1 MIINT
6 NGEVFKTDG
15 RTFTIGGVV
24 LANGASDYAGLIGRV
39 TEIRTGDDKETENDG
54 PDIVCAFDVP
64 EREAVVKVIEARFS
78 KLYRM
83 LKQID
88 ELLLDSV
95 IMAPEMLEPVAES
108 LPASKA
114 KLYALTYVY
123 ESDMDNNFGA
133 LGISSDRSIL
143 IRKMLDDVDELGTPV
158 VLSHSGETPH
168 GDIYSFEAAKVEES
182 TLNLDYNIFE
192 VPVYSAAEGACA
204 A

>member
-6 NGEVFKTDG
+6 NGEVFKADG

-24 LANGASDYAGLIGRV
+24 WANGASDYAGLIGRV
-39 TEIRTGDDKETENDG
+39 TEIRTDDVKETENEG
-54 PDIVCAFDVP
+54 PDIVCAFDIP
-64 EREAVVKVIEARFS
+64 EKEAVVKVIETRFS

-83 LKQID
+83 PKQID

-143 IRKMLDDVDELGTPV
+143 MRKMLDDVDKLGTPV
-158 VLSHSGETPH
+158 ILSHSGETPD
-168 GDIYSFEAAKVEES
+168 GDIYSFEAAKVEEG

-192 VPVYSAAEGACA
+192 VPAYPAAKGVCA

>member
-24 LANGASDYAGLIGRV
+24 WANGASDYAGLIGRV

-54 PDIVCAFDVP
+54 QDIVCAFDIP
-64 EREAVVKVIEARFS
+64 EKEAVVKVIEARFS

-83 LKQID
+83 PKQID

-143 IRKMLDDVDELGTPV
+143 IRKMLDDVDELHTPV

-168 GDIYSFEAAKVEES
+168 GDIYSFEAAKVEED